1 MQHNKK
7 QKFQPKKIVVTRSR
21 SQSGSLLKK
30 LSDIGLDVVSLP
42 TIQIQTSDGNI
53 KQLHESIETLDTYD
67 WVIFTSVNGVETFLK
82 EVTDT
87 TVLDQVQ
94 IAAIGS
100 GTKEAL
106 KVKGIKTDLVPINY
120 LAEGLVDAFPE
131 YQKGGKILFPRGEKG
146 RNIVPKNLREL
157 GWQVDLI
164 PIYRT
169 TIPTNFDAFDN
180 QVIQADSIIF
190 TSTSTVENF
199 VKMYGNK
206 NMPNNIISI
215 GPITSTTV
223 YELGFQV
230 ALEANPHTIEG
241 IVACLENYL
250 QI

>member
-30 LSDIGLDVVSLP
+30 LSDIGLDIVSLP
-42 TIQIQTSDGNI
+42 TIQIQTLDGNI

-82 EVTDT
+82 EITDT

-106 KVKGIKTDLVPINY
+106 KVKGIKTDLVPVNY
-120 LAEGLVDAFPE
+120 LAEGLVDVFPE

-146 RNIVPKNLREL
+146 RNILPKTLREL

-230 ALEANPHTIEG
+230 ALEADPHTIEG

-250 QI
+250 QT